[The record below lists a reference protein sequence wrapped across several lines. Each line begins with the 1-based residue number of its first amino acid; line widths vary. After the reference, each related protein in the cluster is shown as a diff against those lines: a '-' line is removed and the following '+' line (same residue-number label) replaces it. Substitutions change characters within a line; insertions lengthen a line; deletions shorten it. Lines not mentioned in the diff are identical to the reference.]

1 MKKTVILIAA
11 LFSGC
16 AEMPA
21 YTNIESETIDE
32 SRYTVLETN
41 TYADRESRSYLSFEP
56 DLNII
61 KINGKKVGN
70 IPFSTY
76 YYKNDSPEKAI
87 LVPGKYTVQ
96 LEYKLPSHFLFAEL
110 EFTGH
115 AGQKVIAKTK
125 YVGLN
130 LIEVWIED
138 ARTGEIISTIVQ

>member
-1 MKKTVILIAA
+1 MKKTIILIVA
-11 LFSGC
+11 LLSGC

-21 YTNIESETIDE
+21 YTNIESDTIDE
-32 SRYTVLETN
+32 SKYTVLETN
-41 TYADRESRSYLSFEP
+41 TYAGRENRSYLSFEP

-76 YYKNDSPEKAI
+76 YYKNDSPEKAVLI
-87 LVPGKYTVQ
+87 PGKYTVQ
-96 LEYKLPSHFLFAEL
+96 LEYKLPSHFMFADL

-115 AGQKVIAKTK
+115 AGQKVMAKTK
-125 YVGLN
+125 YIGLN

-138 ARTGEIISTIVQ
+138 AKTGEKISTRVQ

>member
-1 MKKTVILIAA
+1 MKKTIILIVA
-11 LFSGC
+11 LLSGC

-21 YTNIESETIDE
+21 YTNIESDTIDE
-32 SRYTVLETN
+32 SKYTVLETN
-41 TYADRESRSYLSFEP
+41 TYADRENRSYLSFEP

-76 YYKNDSPEKAI
+76 YYKNDSPEKAVLI
-87 LVPGKYTVQ
+87 PGKYTVQ
-96 LEYKLPSHFLFAEL
+96 LEYKLPSHFMFADL

-115 AGQKVIAKTK
+115 AGQKVMAKTK
-125 YVGLN
+125 YIGLN

-138 ARTGEIISTIVQ
+138 AKTGEKISTRVQ

>member
-11 LFSGC
+11 LLSGC

-138 ARTGEIISTIVQ
+138 ARTGEIISTRVQ

>member
-1 MKKTVILIAA
+1 MKRTIIIIVTL
-11 LFSGC
+11 LSGC

-21 YTNIESETIDE
+21 YTNIESKTIDE
-32 SRYTVLETN
+32 SKYTILETN

-61 KINGKKVGN
+61 RINGKKVGN

-87 LVPGKYTVQ
+87 LIPGKYTVQ
-96 LEYKLPSHFLFAEL
+96 LEYKLPRHFLFAEL

-115 AGQKVIAKTK
+115 AGQKVMAKTK
-125 YVGLN
+125 YIGLN

-138 ARTGEIISTIVQ
+138 TKTGEKISKRVQ